1 MLDADAVQTDA
12 ITFDVSTA
20 AIKGARDYQQ
30 DSLIS
35 SFPLGQT
42 AGFAVVA
49 DGLGGHVGGHIA
61 SALVTAEVFSHLKMK
76 EDRLDEGTLNIP
88 LTLREAADAA
98 NKRLAKQVAE
108 DDSLYGMGSTL
119 LVPVVRADK
128 LYWISVGDS
137 PLLLFRGGALRQL
150 NKDHS
155 MAPQIDQMAKA
166 GALTAAEAKDHP
178 DRNTLTSVINGEE
191 IDKIDCPT
199 KPIALE
205 PDDIIIAASD
215 GLQYLS
221 NSMIANTLMGAKDG
235 RSVDI
240 ANAFLDAIADLDDP
254 HQDNAA
260 FVIVKLSVGSAEAET
275 ADAEELPVLAVAED
289 YEPKEV
295 AEEEAPT
302 KADPKSPTMTGAPR
316 AIRAVAR
323 AAAAAAQ
330 SERLRTA
337 HQQEP
342 EAAEEPPTTSQ
353 PDERKAYWYRGQKYY
368 KD

>member
-1 MLDADAVQTDA
+1 MLDADAVQTDV

-61 SALVTAEVFSHLKMK
+61 SALITAEIFSHLKMK
-76 EDRLDEGTLNIP
+76 ENQLDEGTLNIP
-88 LTLREAADAA
+88 LTLRDATDAA
-98 NKRLAKQVAE
+98 NARLAKQVGE
-108 DDSLYGMGSTL
+108 DDSLHGMGSTL
-119 LVPVVRADK
+119 LVPVIRGDK

-155 MAPQIDQMAKA
+155 MAPQIDKMAKA
-166 GALTAAEAKDHP
+166 GALTAEEAKDHP
-178 DRNTLTSVINGEE
+178 DRNTLTSVINGDE

-205 PDDIIIAASD
+205 PDDIIIASSD

-221 NSMIANTLMGAKDG
+221 NSMIANTLMQVKDG

-260 FVIVKLSVGSAEAET
+260 FVVIKLSVGSNEVET
-275 ADAEELPVLAVAED
+275 ADAEEMPVLAVADE
-289 YEPKEV
+289 YVPEEI
-295 AEEEAPT
+295 AEEEPPAQPDLKAAPT
-302 KADPKSPTMTGAPR
+302 TGAPR

-330 SERLRTA
+330 SERLRATQT
-337 HQQEP
+337 QQAEQP
-342 EAAEEPPTTSQ
+342 EASATSDQ